1 MLLIF
6 ALVLF
11 VLHPHDEIPRDRQ
24 YRINA
29 KGELNLLDDTV
40 IRDTLLRRGRYLI
53 VHGVD
58 DNGHWFAITQVPGR
72 NALPGLAVRTAATLV
87 PASRRPSK
95 FVVYARSPRDEEGR
109 DPYRIIKI
117 DFPGEGVEHSF

>member
-1 MLLIF
+1 MFSIL
-6 ALVLF
+6 ALVLL

-29 KGELNLLDDTV
+29 KGELNLLDDTI

-58 DNGHWFAITQVPGR
+58 GNEHWFVISQAPGQNAIPR
-72 NALPGLAVRTAATLV
+72 PAVRTTATLL
-87 PASRRPSK
+87 PASRQASK
-95 FVVYARSPRDEEGR
+95 FIVYARPPQDEDGR
-109 DPYRIIKI
+109 DPYRITRI
-117 DFPGEGVEHSF
+117 DFPGEDVEHSF